1 MILGEDM
8 RVNKED
14 DDGAE
19 TPLLEDGDNVV
30 TIFNNSD
37 SDTPNSRSSRRS
49 RSTTERIRSR
59 NSMLVGA
66 RRTPSNLFKSSH
78 DADSHNQSSDVAFT
92 IVVNRQADDDDAGQA
107 EDELEEGDKDNN
119 RVEVDFAQEAVQDA
133 IQEAVQDAVQE
144 VVQDTVTDAVQEA
157 VAAAFEEN
165 GRFDVRAN
173 FYTLIAITGVVLYW
187 RGIWNSWDY
196 CFGLSIWSEMA
207 SVVTGLI
214 VMITMRYL
222 QVPLVESLPGG

>member
-8 RVNKED
+8 RLNKED

-19 TPLLEDGDNVV
+19 TPLLEDGDNVI

-37 SDTPNSRSSRRS
+37 SDTPDSRSARRN
-49 RSTTERIRSR
+49 RSITERIRSR
-59 NSMLVGA
+59 NSVLVA

-78 DADSHNQSSDVAFT
+78 DADSHNESSDVAFT
-92 IVVNRQADDDDAGQA
+92 IVVNRQADDDDDAGQA
-107 EDELEEGDKDNN
+107 EDIEEGDKDNT
-119 RVEVDFAQEAVQDA
+119 RVEVDFVEEAVQDA

-196 CFGLSIWSEMA
+196 CFGLSVWSEGA